1 MQLTTHAE
9 DLLKKSYYRKDKDGN
24 VAEDWDKLCRRVA
37 NHIAKGDYCTE
48 HSRRNIINFPSLAI
62 DYTEHLYHR
71 KNEDD
76 KNCCGTCIKYR
87 GCSKVKEIEDKFY
100 DLLYNQYLIVN
111 TPSLMNS
118 GTDLGGLSAC
128 FIIAI
133 EDSMESILNAVKQM
147 GMILK
152 TGGGVG
158 FSFGKVRQKGAKIGS
173 TGGVSSGV
181 ISWLKIFNQ
190 VVEEVKQGGRRRGA
204 GSCVLPVYH
213 PDILEYLTCKTDN
226 SVITNFNLSV
236 GITDDFVKKTMNGE
250 DYDLIEPHTGKV
262 VGRLNAKEVFEIICK
277 QAVVNGEPGLF
288 FLDTVNKYNPVP
300 KSGDI
305 LSGNPCVLP
314 TTKFLTE
321 DGETIFS
328 DLRIG
333 GSVWTGKQWSP
344 LVKIWSTGIKPV
356 YRYTT
361 EHGYF
366 IDCTPNHQI
375 VQRGSKIEIK
385 DATEIDIATIP
396 QEDRRPAYLFNRII
410 SSEYLGDLEV
420 FDFTVEAE
428 EHTVWA
434 NGLLIS
440 NCFEFVLP
448 PYNSCTL
455 GAINLSKI
463 ITNIDKSNKINYLTF
478 DSIISTAV
486 RMLDNTITMNKFPI
500 PEIEETTL
508 ANRPIGLGFL
518 NLSELFIKLGL
529 VYGSDESLDIA
540 RAVTSYMR
548 KKAIEASVE
557 LAKER
562 GSYPNFDLEDWTRVN
577 CKYIDN
583 FEEDFVGARN
593 STVLSIAP
601 NGSTGVIVNAS
612 SGGVE
617 PIFAVSYER
626 KTVDCGD
633 MHMVNPLFEEM
644 MPCPSN
650 RGGLEWD
657 TILKDIEDNAGSVKD
672 VFGVPTHTQK
682 LFVTAREI
690 PYEQH
695 IKMQAA
701 VQTHVDLS
709 ISKTV
714 NLLSDATVDDV
725 KNAYIMAH
733 GLGCKGVTIYREGS
747 RENEVLSTKKK
758 EVKLSDL
765 VANAGQEGLFNHTGQ
780 EATFTNKLPVTSD
793 DLLQH
798 VPETTEEDTYPE
810 DDDFIPEVRE
820 RRDPVIGYTYK
831 IGIHN
836 LKIYITVNFNSD
848 ELTPIEC
855 FMAAGK
861 PGDDI
866 NAITQSI
873 SRLVSLGLKFKIP
886 IDEIIN
892 QLDSLAGED
901 IVWMGGGK
909 ILSVPDA
916 VAKVLKWAT
925 ERRSVDF
932 VSKDPK
938 QTTVK
943 GPCKQYTTNTTF
955 TMSGKNN
962 CPNCGDTLVFQEG
975 CRKCLSCDYNKCG

>member
-1 MQLTTHAE
+1 MQLTPHAE
-9 DLLKKSYYRKDKDGN
+9 ELLKKSYYRKDKDGN
-24 VAEDWDKLCRRVA
+24 VIENWEGLCRRVA
-37 NHIAKGDYCTE
+37 NHIAKGDYCANYLFSIVNMGVVP
-48 HSRRNIINFPSLAI
+48 HI
-62 DYTEHLYHR
+62 DHLYDR
-71 KNEDD
+71 KNKEDKD
-76 KNCCGTCIKYR
+76 CCGTCRNYNT
-87 GCSKVKEIEDKFY
+87 CDKVKEIEDEFY
-100 DLLYNQYLIVN
+100 NLLYNQYFIVN

-118 GTDLGGLSAC
+118 GTELGGLSAC

-147 GMILK
+147 GIILK

-204 GSCVLPVYH
+204 GSCVLPVNH

-226 SVITNFNLSV
+226 TVITNFNLSV
-236 GITDDFVKKTMNGE
+236 GITDDFMAKVRNNE
-250 DYDLIEPHTGKV
+250 DYDLIEPHTGKI
-262 VGRLNAKEVFEIICK
+262 VGSLNAKEVFDTICK
-277 QAVVNGEPGLF
+277 QAFVNGEPGLF
-288 FLDTVNKYNPVP
+288 FLDTVNKDNPVP
-300 KSGDI
+300 KSGNI
-305 LSGNPCVLP
+305 YSGNP
-314 TTKFLTE
+314 
-321 DGETIFS
+321 
-328 DLRIG
+328 
-333 GSVWTGKQWSP
+333 
-344 LVKIWSTGIKPV
+344 
-356 YRYTT
+356 
-361 EHGYF
+361 
-366 IDCTPNHQI
+366 
-375 VQRGSKIEIK
+375 
-385 DATEIDIATIP
+385 
-396 QEDRRPAYLFNRII
+396 
-410 SSEYLGDLEV
+410 
-420 FDFTVEAE
+420 
-428 EHTVWA
+428 
-434 NGLLIS
+434 
-440 NCFEFVLP
+440 CFEFVLP

-463 ITNIDKSNKINYLTF
+463 IDIERRGDGTPLVRAVESVKVVDYELF

-500 PEIEETTL
+500 PEIEEVTL

-529 VYGSDESLDIA
+529 VYGSDESLEMA
-540 RAVTSYMR
+540 EAVTKYMR
-548 KKAIEASVE
+548 KKAIETSIE

-562 GSYPNFDLEDWTRVN
+562 GAYPNFDPLDYCRVN
-577 CKYIDN
+577 YDYIPDGVSG
-583 FEEDFVGARN
+583 DTGVRN

-617 PIFAVSYER
+617 PIFAVSYKR

-633 MHMVNPLFEEM
+633 MHMVNPLFENTIFYKDE
-644 MPCPSN
+644 
-650 RGGLEWD
+650 D
-657 TILKDIEDNAGSVKD
+657 TKNKYLTMIEDNGGIASNIND
-672 VFGVPTHTQK
+672 LPEDRK

-701 VQTHVDLS
+701 IQKHVDLS

-714 NLLSDATVDDV
+714 NLLSDTTVEDV
-725 KNAYIMAH
+725 KNAYTMAH
-733 GLGCKGVTIYREGS
+733 ELGCKGITIYREGS

-758 EVKLSDL
+758 ENQRISSELKDQPNYNYNYAINTAKALGIDTDKL
-765 VANAGQEGLFNHTGQ
+765 GE
-780 EATFTNKLPVTSD
+780 PI
-793 DLLQH
+793 
-798 VPETTEEDTYPE
+798 EEDTYPE

-855 FMAAGK
+855 FIAAGK

-916 VAKVLKWAT
+916 VAKVLKWAM
-925 ERRSVDF
+925 EKRSVDF

-938 QTTVK
+938 IVTVK
-943 GPCKQYTTNTTF
+943 GPGKQYTNSTF
-955 TMSGKNN
+955 TMFSKTN
-962 CPNCGDTLVFQEG
+962 CPNCGDALVFQEG